1 MLLER
6 DKDKDKE
13 KKKAWNNLL
22 KVKGED
28 SAKWWSIWGR
38 KDSKDKSKGNKSKTP
53 PHSKSRSSNEF
64 WFRDIVLTL

>member
-1 MLLER
+1 MFLERDKDR

-28 SAKWWSIWGR
+28 SAKWSIRGR
-38 KDSKDKSKGNKSKTP
+38 KDSKDKSMENKSKP
-53 PHSKSRSSNEF
+53 PPCFKSRCS
-64 WFRDIVLTL
+64 D

>member
-38 KDSKDKSKGNKSKTP
+38 KDSKDKSKGNKSK
-53 PHSKSRSSNEF
+53 PHLCFKSRCS
-64 WFRDIVLTL
+64 D